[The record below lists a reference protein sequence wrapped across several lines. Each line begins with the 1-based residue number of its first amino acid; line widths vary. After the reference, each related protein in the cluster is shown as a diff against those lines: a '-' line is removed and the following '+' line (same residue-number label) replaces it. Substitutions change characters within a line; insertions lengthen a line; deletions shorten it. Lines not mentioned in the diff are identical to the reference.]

1 MNLNELGLIET
12 DDPAILFIR
21 MRHQRDLR
29 LAASDWTQT
38 ADAPVDKA
46 AWAAYRQAL
55 RDFPATWEPSE
66 VCNFPL
72 APGETE
78 PIEEETCGERSALD
92 NVEEEGSP
100 NDPIP
105 DSGSAPSP
113 S

>member
-1 MNLNELGLIET
+1 MNLSSPR
-12 DDPAILFIR
+12 DPEEVPAEWWLER
-21 MRHQRDLR
+21 MRLHRDRL

-38 ADAPVDKA
+38 ADAPVDKT

-78 PIEEETCGERSALD
+78 PIEETSGERSASD

>member
-1 MNLNELGLIET
+1 MKLDA
-12 DDPAILFIR
+12 DDPRGLNVL
-21 MRHQRDLR
+21 MR
-29 LAASDWTQT
+29 LARDWRLAVSDWTQLP
-38 ADAPVDKA
+38 DAPVDRE

-78 PIEEETCGERSALD
+78 PIEETPGERSASD

>member
-1 MNLNELGLIET
+1 MIYKLNIPYMEPVEEMRWKRN
-12 DDPAILFIR
+12 IL
-21 MRHQRDLR
+21 

-38 ADAPVDKA
+38 ADAPVDREE
-46 AWAAYRQAL
+46 WAAYRQAL

-78 PIEEETCGERSALD
+78 PIEEETPGEHSASD
-92 NVEEEGSP
+92 NVEEGSP
-100 NDPIP
+100 NDPLP